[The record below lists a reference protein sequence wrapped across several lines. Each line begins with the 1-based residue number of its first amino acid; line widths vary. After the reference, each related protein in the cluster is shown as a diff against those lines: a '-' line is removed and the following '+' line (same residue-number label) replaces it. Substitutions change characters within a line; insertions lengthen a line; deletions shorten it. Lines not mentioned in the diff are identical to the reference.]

1 MFDFFDAPVFQK
13 LPGGRHNHPSFLKAQ
28 KESPALAPGSLL
40 ALLKFYGQSGRLAAA
55 VVEPVAPLLLD
66 GDELLLVEGDVLLV
80 EGDALEPAVAAAP
93 EVVDPVLAAVFRR
106 ACPVVLSLQCVA
118 ADTLALPLAEGE
130 VDVDGEV
137 VD

>member
-1 MFDFFDAPVFQK
+1 MFRGILDQLVS
-13 LPGGRHNHPSFLKAQ
+13 GRRHKQPSFPGLKRKPGVCAGL
-28 KESPALAPGSLL
+28 SPRAL
-40 ALLKFYGQSGRLAAA
+40 KVYGQSGRLAAA
-55 VVEPVAPLLLD
+55 VVEPVELAEFPLLLD
-66 GDELLLVEGDVLLV
+66 GDELLLVEGDILLV
-80 EGDALEPAVAAAP
+80 EGDALEPALGAAP